1 VLLAQI
7 PARFELLDR
16 LLKAISRIIR
26 GYDYR
31 AAAMSGPP
39 PPAEQLVPREWK
51 PFVAARTRGRSRPQA
66 SRPVVADLL
75 AALAGIGLGISIAL
89 AITAESSGSL
99 RAAGGVLT
107 ALGRGTGLLSAYAMA
122 IVVLLSAR
130 IAPLERAIGQ
140 DRLIVWH
147 RRLGPWGLYLLLAH
161 VVLII
166 LGYAAAA
173 HQGLLREIWVLL
185 TTYSGMLPAAMATI
199 LLAGVGVTSYRRARR
214 RMKHE
219 TWWAIHLYTYLALF
233 LAYFHEVD
241 TGASFVGHSV
251 ARAWWLSLWVGT
263 LAAVAGFRIVLPLCR
278 SVRHQLRVVA
288 VYPEA
293 PNTWSVLMEGRH
305 LDQLPVA
312 GGQFLQWRFLRR
324 GQWWQAHPYS
334 LSAVPANGKIR
345 ITVKELGDHS
355 TGLAELP
362 PGTRVA
368 FEGPYGVFTAEARRT
383 DKVLLI
389 GAGVGTTPIRALL
402 EDLPPK
408 TNVVVILRDSRPE
421 NLVLRTEFEKLVHR
435 RGGRLHLLVGSRR
448 QVPLNTAAL
457 RALVPDV
464 ATRDVYLCGPDAFT
478 DSVVEAALG
487 AGVPEKHIHHES
499 FAF

>member
-1 VLLAQI
+1 VSAPPLSPQQT
-7 PARFELLDR
+7 PARR
-16 LLKAISRIIR
+16 
-26 GYDYR
+26 
-31 AAAMSGPP
+31 
-39 PPAEQLVPREWK
+39 WK
-51 PFVAARTRGRSRPQA
+51 PAALASVPGRSRPQRG
-66 SRPVVADLL
+66 RPLVADLL
-75 AALAGIGLGISIAL
+75 AGLTGIGLGITIAL
-89 AITAESSGSL
+89 AISAETSGAL
-99 RAAGGVLT
+99 RAPGGALT
-107 ALGRGTGLLSAYAMA
+107 ALGRGTGLLSAYAMV

-161 VVLII
+161 VVFII

-173 HQGLLREIWVLL
+173 SQGVLHETWVLL
-185 TTYSGMLPAAMATI
+185 WTYPGILEATFGSG
-199 LLAGVGVTSYRRARR
+199 LLVGVGVTSYRRARR
-214 RMKHE
+214 RLKHE

-241 TGASFVGHSV
+241 TGASFVGHPV
-251 ARAWWLSLWVGT
+251 AKAWWLALWVGT
-263 LAAVAGFRIVLPLCR
+263 LAAVVGFRVALPLWR
-278 SVRHQLRVVA
+278 SVRHRLRVLA

-305 LDQLPVA
+305 LDRLPVA

-334 LSAVPANGKIR
+334 LSAVPTNGRIR

-355 TGLAELP
+355 AGLAELA

-383 DKVLLI
+383 NKVLLI
-389 GAGVGTTPIRALL
+389 GAGVGATPIRALL
-402 EDLPPK
+402 DDLPPN
-408 TNVVVILRDSRPE
+408 TNVVVILRDSRQE
-421 NLVLRTEFEKLVHR
+421 NSVLRKEFETLLHR
-435 RGGRLHLLVGSRR
+435 RRGRLHLLVGPRDR
-448 QVPLNTAAL
+448 VPLDTATL

-464 ATRDVYLCGPDAFT
+464 AARDVYLCGPDAFT
-478 DSVVEAALG
+478 DVVVAAATG
-487 AGVPEKHIHHES
+487 AGVPAQQIHHES

>member
-1 VLLAQI
+1 M
-7 PARFELLDR
+7 
-16 LLKAISRIIR
+16 
-26 GYDYR
+26 R
-31 AAAMSGPP
+31 AMTTGPP
-39 PPAEQLVPREWK
+39 SSPRQFAIREWQ
-51 PFVAARTRGRSRPQA
+51 PVTYSRTRGRSRPQR
-66 SRPVVADLL
+66 SRPLVADLL
-75 AALAGIGLGISIAL
+75 AALTGVGLGISIAL
-89 AITAESSGSL
+89 AISAETSGSL
-99 RAAGGVLT
+99 RASGGVLT

-161 VVLII
+161 VVLIT

-173 HQGLLREIWVLL
+173 GQGVLREIWVLL
-185 TTYSGMLPAAMATI
+185 WTYSGMLPATMASG
-199 LLAGVGVTSYRRARR
+199 LLVAVGVTSYRRARR
-214 RMKHE
+214 RLKHE

-241 TGASFVGHSV
+241 TGASFVGHPV
-251 ARAWWLSLWVGT
+251 ARAWWLVLWVGT
-263 LAAVAGFRIVLPLCR
+263 LAAVAGFRIGLPLCR
-278 SVRHQLRVVA
+278 SVRHRLRVVA

-293 PNTWSVLMEGRH
+293 PHTWSVLMEGRH

-334 LSAVPANGKIR
+334 LSSVPAHGRIR

-355 TGLAELP
+355 AGLADLA

-383 DKVLLI
+383 GKVLLI

-402 EDLPPK
+402 EDLPS
-408 TNVVVILRDSRPE
+408 TTDVAVILRDSRYE
-421 NLVLRTEFEKLVHR
+421 NVVLRTEFETLLHR
-435 RGGRLHLLVGSRR
+435 RGGRLHLLVGPRDR
-448 QVPLNTAAL
+448 VPLDSASL
-457 RALVPDV
+457 RSLVPDLG
-464 ATRDVYLCGPDAFT
+464 ARDVYLCGPDAFT
-478 DSVVEAALG
+478 AAVAAAAIG
-487 AGVPEKHIHHES
+487 AGVPAQQIHHES